1 MFYFYSLWGKFGERQ
16 NKPETHSINAPAE
29 LFNLLDDHTYQ
40 LTNVRICSED
50 VLEVVTTRDEDAF
63 QPSFK
68 INVFIA
74 AFTTAQ
80 ARLRLYDALEKL
92 DKRVLYMD
100 TDSIIYHSR
109 EGQQMIPTGRFL
121 GEFTNETP
129 GDSIAEFVTGGPKNY
144 GYLTKNG
151 KTECK
156 VRGFSLN
163 YETKQR
169 LNYETMK
176 KNLLLELEDPLDKP
190 RTITISIPD
199 YFDRDQIQ
207 KKIKLTERVKQYKL
221 VFDKRILD
229 LSTKQSTPYGYV
241 WMRGEGI

>member
-1 MFYFYSLWGKFGERQ
+1 M
-16 NKPETHSINAPAE
+16 
-29 LFNLLDDHTYQ
+29 
-40 LTNVRICSED
+40 RICSED

-80 ARLRLYDALEKL
+80 ARLRLYDALDMLKE
-92 DKRVLYMD
+92 RVLYMD
-100 TDSIIYHSR
+100 TDSIIYHTR
-109 EGQQMIPTGRFL
+109 EGQDMIPTGQFL
-121 GEFTNETP
+121 GQFTNETP

-144 GYLTKNG
+144 GYLTKKG

-176 KNLLLELEDPLDKP
+176 ENLLLELEDPLDKP
-190 RTITISIPD
+190 RTTVIPIHD
-199 YFDRDQIQ
+199 YFDRDQVQ

-241 WMRGEGI
+241 WMRGGGGGGGVRREYK